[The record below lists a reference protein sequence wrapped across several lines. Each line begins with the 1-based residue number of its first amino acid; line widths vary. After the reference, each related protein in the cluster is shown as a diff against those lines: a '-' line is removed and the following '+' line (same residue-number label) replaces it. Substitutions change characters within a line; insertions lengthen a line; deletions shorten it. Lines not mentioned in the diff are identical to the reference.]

1 MRKFPHNKT
10 QETPIINVEMAG
22 DFLIMVDANGKL
34 KYYLIDDNAT
44 ICEHKSQNPIVKV
57 FPNHSGTKCIC
68 MDNTGNGYLY
78 NPIDDSSIFVPNF
91 SSKTNNVLWD
101 IEDQSL
107 FVTVDSEKMQCY
119 LFTGTSLEGS
129 QIIHLPEY
137 LKLDEVDK
145 NKQGVVTFVDRD
157 LKPIILKNGFVY
169 SYARQ
174 DGIRGQYLATHSY
187 LN

>member
-1 MRKFPHNKT
+1 
-10 QETPIINVEMAG
+10 
-22 DFLIMVDANGKL
+22 
-34 KYYLIDDNAT
+34 
-44 ICEHKSQNPIVKV
+44 
-57 FPNHSGTKCIC
+57 

-91 SSKTNNVLWD
+91 SSKTYNVLWD
-101 IEDQSL
+101 IEDQNL
-107 FVTVDSEKMQCY
+107 FVTVDVEKMQCY
-119 LFTGTSLEGS
+119 LFTGTSLEGA

-157 LKPIILKNGFVY
+157 LKPIILKSGFVY

-174 DGIRGQYLATHSY
+174 DGIRGQYLQTHSY